1 MTTPAKVWD
10 YRDLIKN
17 FVIRDLRSRYKRS
30 FLGWGWSLINPAVT
44 LGIYT
49 LVFGF
54 FLNGTAPVTGNGEST
69 SFALWLFSALVA
81 WNAFSSG
88 INGAMQS
95 FLASG
100 HLLTRT
106 YFPPETPVV
115 AGTLTVAI
123 QTAVESVILVG
134 CMVLLGNLA
143 WTTLFILPIMLLL
156 TLFAFGIGMMVSL
169 MNVRFRDINYLV
181 GIFLQIGFYATPIV
195 YRIDQLP
202 KEVGG
207 VNIALVLKFN
217 PMTHFVLAMRRVTY
231 LLVPPTPTQ
240 WIIMVSAAVVS
251 VLVGWTVFGRRAP
264 MYIEEI

>member
-1 MTTPAKVWD
+1 MTSPAKIWV

-54 FLNGTAPVTGNGEST
+54 FLNGTAPLAGNGEST

-88 INGAMQS
+88 ITGAMQS

-106 YFPPETPVV
+106 YFPPECPVI
-115 AGTLTVAI
+115 AGSLTVALQSFI
-123 QTAVESVILVG
+123 ESSILVALMVVIG
-134 CMVLLGNLA
+134 NVGWTTLLVVPVMVLL
-143 WTTLFILPIMLLL
+143 TF
-156 TLFAFGIGMMVSL
+156 FAFGIGMMVSL

-202 KEVGG
+202 QSVGG
-207 VNIALVLKFN
+207 VNVAAVLKLN
-217 PMTHFVLAMRRVTY
+217 PMTHFVTSMRRVTY
-231 LLVPPTPTQ
+231 LLVPPTGVA
-240 WIIMVSAAVVS
+240 WLVMVLSAVLS
-251 VLVGWTVFGRRAP
+251 VLVGWTVFARRAP